1 MENIAVTVESVSM
14 RFNMA
19 AEKVDSLKEAFI
31 KVMKREL
38 KFKEFYALRD
48 ISFSVEKG
56 ERLALVGLNGS
67 GKSTLLKL
75 IAGVMKPSSGKITVN
90 GKIAPMIELG
100 AGFDP
105 NLSAKEN
112 VYLNGAILGLSDKQI
127 ADSYD
132 EILDFAELRDF
143 ENVAIKNFSS
153 GMYARLGFAVA
164 TAHIPNILIIDEVL
178 AVGDYAFQEKC
189 YKRIEEMTNKG
200 VTVLFVSHN
209 KSAVV
214 KLCDKAIW
222 LHCGKIVKSGNAL
235 EIMNEYEN
243 TRE

>member
-1 MENIAVTVESVSM
+1 MSEIAIKVENVSM

-19 AEKVDSLKEAFI
+19 EEKVDSLKETFI
-31 KVMKREL
+31 RAVKKEL

-48 ISFSVEKG
+48 INFTVNKG

-75 IAGVMKPSSGKITVN
+75 IAGVMKPSSGKIMVN

-112 VYLNGAILGLSDKQI
+112 IYLNGSILGLSDRKI
-127 ADSYD
+127 TEKYE
-132 EILDFAELRDF
+132 EILDFAELKDF

-153 GMYARLGFAVA
+153 GMYARLGFAIA
-164 TAHIPNILIIDEVL
+164 TVEIPEILIIDEVL

-189 YKRIEEMTNKG
+189 KRKMKQLTQDG
-200 VTVLFVSHN
+200 TTVLFVSHS
-209 KSAVV
+209 KDSVIDM
-214 KLCDKAIW
+214 CEQAIW
-222 LHCGKIVKSGNAL
+222 LEKGKIKLQGESSW
-235 EIMNEYEN
+235 IMDQYQ
-243 TRE
+243 RI

>member
-222 LHCGKIVKSGNAL
+222 LHRGKIVKSGNAL